1 MDKKQPNGIPLI
13 TNPSMSLVLAATKT
27 LTNDELRLLE
37 FVIEGLLNPIKITKE
52 QREEMAQQELDLQGG
67 ES

>member
-1 MDKKQPNGIPLI
+1 MSKKQPNGIPFI
-13 TNPSMSLVLAATKT
+13 TNPSMQLVLAATKT

-52 QREEMAQQELDLQGG
+52 QREEMTQQELDLQGG

>member
-1 MDKKQPNGIPLI
+1 MSKKQPNGIPLI

-52 QREEMAQQELDLQGG
+52 QREEMTQQELDFQGG

>member
-37 FVIEGLLNPIKITKE
+37 FVIEGLLKPSKPKE
-52 QREEMAQQELDLQGG
+52 PKQLELDFQGG

>member
-1 MDKKQPNGIPLI
+1 MSNLI

-52 QREEMAQQELDLQGG
+52 QREEMTQQELDFQGG

>member
-27 LTNDELRLLE
+27 LTNDELRLLQS
-37 FVIEGLLNPIKITKE
+37 VIEGLLKPSKPKE
-52 QREEMAQQELDLQGG
+52 REQLELDFQGG